1 MTAGNTIAMEGIFS
15 WMKGVAVFLI
25 FSGFL
30 LQLLPDEKYQKYVR
44 FVIGLVLMLLISAPL
59 FRMGNLEENIVD
71 RIHLFS
77 MEQSREEFRTEIRH
91 AEEGYRE
98 QLEAEYQD
106 ILAEQLA
113 ELAAEEGYEVLSVQA
128 EISMKDDENFG
139 AIQSLTICLVTDGV
153 AESSPDDSSS
163 QAEAEQAL
171 RALRRKIQQQYRT
184 EENDITIQ
192 MESR

>member
-1 MTAGNTIAMEGIFS
+1 MTAGNTIAREGIFS

-91 AEEGYRE
+91 AEEGYRK

-171 RALRRKIQQQYRT
+171 RALRRKIQQQYGT

>member
-113 ELAAEEGYEVLSVQA
+113 
-128 EISMKDDENFG
+128 G
-139 AIQSLTICLVTDGV
+139 ACSG
-153 AESSPDDSSS
+153 
-163 QAEAEQAL
+163 
-171 RALRRKIQQQYRT
+171 RRI
-184 EENDITIQ
+184 
-192 MESR
+192 

>member
-77 MEQSREEFRTEIRH
+77 MEQ
-91 AEEGYRE
+91 
-98 QLEAEYQD
+98 
-106 ILAEQLA
+106 
-113 ELAAEEGYEVLSVQA
+113 A

-171 RALRRKIQQQYRT
+171 RALRRKIQQQYGT

-192 MESR
+192 MES

>member
-153 AESSPDDSSS
+153 AESSPELVAGGGGAGAACSPKKDS
-163 QAEAEQAL
+163 AAIRNGGE
-171 RALRRKIQQQYRT
+171 
-184 EENDITIQ
+184 
-192 MESR
+192 

>member
-1 MTAGNTIAMEGIFS
+1 MTAGNAIAMEGIFS

-59 FRMGNLEENIVD
+59 
-71 RIHLFS
+71 
-77 MEQSREEFRTEIRH
+77 FRTEIRH

-171 RALRRKIQQQYRT
+171 RALRRKIQQQYGT